1 MSHSNKK
8 LIILVPTVFVLGLLF
23 GHFLNLGEVTDTSR
37 EIRMDDGGLTNPLL
51 ECEVAEDTIASRKI
65 DFTPKLKEFISE
77 MGLGSANNVSVYFRD
92 LNNGPIVGVGHDNS
106 FAPASLL
113 KVPVLIAYLKWSE
126 DKTGLLDEVILFDEK
141 KDIDYEQIFPPEE
154 NIVVGESYTVR
165 ELLERMIKY
174 SDNQALL
181 ILHKRIPVKYQEEL
195 YTLLGVDKSI
205 ITDPK
210 GRITVGQYSIFF
222 RILFNSSF
230 LSRSN
235 SEYALRLLSSIAFDE
250 GLRVGVPDKVT
261 VSHKFGERQT
271 SANEQQ
277 IHDCGIVYYPN
288 HPYLLCVMTRGE
300 DVDALVR
307 GIKNVSSFVFDIID
321 EQYRAI

>member
-1 MSHSNKK
+1 MSHNNKK
-8 LIILVPTVFVLGLLF
+8 LIILVPVVFVLGLVF
-23 GHFLNLGEVTDTSR
+23 GHLINFGEIVNDSR

-51 ECEVAEDTIASRKI
+51 ECEVAEDTIASRKV
-65 DFTPKLKEFISE
+65 DFTPKLKDFISD
-77 MGLGSANNVSVYFRD
+77 MSLRGVNNISVYFRD
-92 LNNGPIVGVGHDNS
+92 LNNGPIVGVGQDNS

-126 DKTGLLDEVILFDEK
+126 DKTGLLDEVVLFEESK
-141 KDIDYEQIFPPEE
+141 GIDYEQVFPPEE

-181 ILHKRIPVKYQEEL
+181 LLHKRIPIKYQEEL

-205 ITDPK
+205 ITDPS
-210 GRITVGQYSIFF
+210 GRITVRQYSIFF

-235 SEYALRLLSSIAFDE
+235 SEYALKLLSSIAFDE
-250 GLRVGVPDKVT
+250 GLRAGVPDKVL

-300 DVDALVR
+300 DVKSLVE
-307 GIKNVSSFVFDIID
+307 GIKNVSAFVFGIID